1 MKKSNLILLIALG
14 ISIVLIVA
22 FLISLRI
29 NLSAAF
35 QRGDGNI
42 LEQMREIN
50 DFEKVRIKGNYI
62 VHYTQDSVVELKVI
76 TDSNLHEFIKTTVK
90 NRELVIES
98 YQPVISSKDI
108 RIELSNAFLS
118 AVEATGSAQF
128 ISENKLYLPFL
139 SLVANAGARIEI
151 EGIFETLN
159 AIQNAGSMIVLE
171 GRADRLK
178 LESNAGGTIDAFEME
193 AGYTQAVATAGA
205 NINVNTKELE
215 ATAIAGASVRYI
227 GDPIIHGSNT
237 SAGGNVRSRN

>member
-62 VHYTQDSVVELKVI
+62 VHYTQDSVVELKLI

-98 YQPVISSKDI
+98 YHPVISSKDI
-108 RIELSNAFLS
+108 RIELSNAFIS
-118 AVEATGSAQF
+118 EIEATGSAQF

-159 AIQNAGSMIVLE
+159 AIQNAGSMIVLQ
-171 GRADRLK
+171 GSADKLK

-193 AGYTQAVATAGA
+193 AGYAKAVA
-205 NINVNTKELE
+205 N
-215 ATAIAGASVRYI
+215 AGASVNVNTRELDATAVAGGNVNYI
-227 GDPIIHGSNT
+227 GSPIIHGINT